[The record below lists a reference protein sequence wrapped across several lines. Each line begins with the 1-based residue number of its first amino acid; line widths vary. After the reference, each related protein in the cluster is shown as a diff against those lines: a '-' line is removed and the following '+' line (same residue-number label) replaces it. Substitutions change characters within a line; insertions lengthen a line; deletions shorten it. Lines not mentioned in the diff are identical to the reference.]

1 MSGPLDD
8 ITIPTTPP
16 PELKSRC
23 ADFLKRA
30 AETRKAE
37 PVISY
42 WCEYRSLSGRG
53 CPSLWF
59 AHCNNNSHLQLTH
72 HLCCS

>member
-42 WCEYRSLSGRG
+42 WCECSTTVGTVPV
-53 CPSLWF
+53 CDV
-59 AHCNNNSHLQLTH
+59 AHGNNKSQLLFSSTVR
-72 HLCCS
+72 CS